1 MMPTLMQQEALQ
13 SADVVAQILAS
24 DGTHYAKWAQ
34 QVLAYQPAQVVT
46 IARGSSD
53 HAVSYIAY
61 LLTLVTGK
69 VVASLPMSQVSLYQ
83 AMLDVKNTL
92 AIAVS
97 QSGRSPDLLAALQS
111 LQAQGAMTTSLVNDQ
126 QSPLAATTQWTFG
139 LQAGVEKSVAATKSF
154 IASLAVGAR
163 LVGTW
168 EKESHGASAL
178 LRALDSLPEALVAA
192 SRLDWS
198 VAVDIFQHTDRA
210 MVLGRG
216 LGLSIAQEAALK
228 LKETSGLQA
237 EAFSGAEVIHGPMAL
252 VGEDYPLLVF
262 ALPGPALA
270 GQLAL
275 AYDMRQRGAR
285 VVLVGCA
292 GEAPV
297 DVALPPIRHHALGPL
312 VAIQAFYMFANALA
326 LARGLNPDTPKHLK
340 KVTLTV

>member
-1 MMPTLMQQEALQ
+1 MPTLMQQEAMQ
-13 SADVVAQILAS
+13 SADVVARILTG
-24 DGTHYAKWAQ
+24 DGAYYAQWTQ

-46 IARGSSD
+46 VARGSSD
-53 HAVSYIAY
+53 HAANYIAS
-61 LLTLVTGK
+61 LLTLLTGK

-83 AMLDVKNTL
+83 AKLDVKNTL

-97 QSGRSPDLLAALQS
+97 QSGRSPDLLATMQS
-111 LQAQGAMTTSLVNDQ
+111 LQTQGAMTTALVNDLE
-126 QSPLAATTQWTFG
+126 SPLAATTQWTFS
-139 LQAGVEKSVAATKSF
+139 LQAGAETSVAATKSF

-163 LVGTW
+163 LVGSW
-168 EKESHGASAL
+168 EQALHGSSTL
-178 LRALDSLPEALVAA
+178 MDALDALPEALAAA
-192 SRLDWS
+192 SCLDWS
-198 VAVDIFQHTDRA
+198 AAVDVFRRADRA

-228 LKETSGLQA
+228 LKETSCLQA

-252 VGEDYPLLVF
+252 VGADYPLLVF

-275 AYDMRQRGAR
+275 ARDMRRRGAH

-292 GEAPV
+292 GDAPV
-297 DVALPPIRHHALGPL
+297 DVMLPSIKHHALGPL
-312 VAIQAFYMFANALA
+312 VAIQAFYLFANALA